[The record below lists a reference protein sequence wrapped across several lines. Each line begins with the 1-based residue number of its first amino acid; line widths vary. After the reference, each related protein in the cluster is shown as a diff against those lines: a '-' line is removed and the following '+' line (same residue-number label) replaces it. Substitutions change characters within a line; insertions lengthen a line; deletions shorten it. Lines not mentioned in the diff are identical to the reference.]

1 MEILDKQEPD
11 SPVSQ
16 GRRKN
21 FSGGIFIGLIMIL
34 AGAILIFTNVGWIS
48 WEARRIL
55 LSWQMLLIVIG
66 LVSLVRKQVTSG
78 VILLVIGTIFL
89 LPRIGALDIFPGME
103 WFTKLNWG
111 NLWPL
116 FLVAVGI
123 LIFTKARKGD
133 QHCYRSGNQAWHHNP
148 SGGSTRFDN
157 GYVDYSMVF
166 SGSDTVFLEPVF
178 RGGNIESVFGGV
190 TLDLRKTDLQE
201 GVSYLKVSTV
211 FGGVTLFIPPSWNV
225 EIQSDSV
232 FGNFRDN
239 RPYTT
244 GVDNKSRLIITA
256 ECVFGG
262 GEIK

>member
-148 SGGSTRFDN
+148 SG
-157 GYVDYSMVF
+157 
-166 SGSDTVFLEPVF
+166 
-178 RGGNIESVFGGV
+178 
-190 TLDLRKTDLQE
+190 
-201 GVSYLKVSTV
+201 
-211 FGGVTLFIPPSWNV
+211 
-225 EIQSDSV
+225 
-232 FGNFRDN
+232 
-239 RPYTT
+239 
-244 GVDNKSRLIITA
+244 
-256 ECVFGG
+256 
-262 GEIK
+262 